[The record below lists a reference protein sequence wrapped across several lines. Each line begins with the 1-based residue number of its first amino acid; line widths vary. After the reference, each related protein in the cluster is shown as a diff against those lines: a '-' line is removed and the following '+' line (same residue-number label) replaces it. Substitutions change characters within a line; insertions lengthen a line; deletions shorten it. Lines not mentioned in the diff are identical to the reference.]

1 MNPKAENDD
10 FLTSDEYTE
19 IEIGRMAEGEYAV
32 ANLRFQAFLEQERE
46 ERGRLEREFADEL
59 DQLFGMLRKNRDDP
73 NADPP
78 GWPDF

>member
-1 MNPKAENDD
+1 MNPKAENDY

-19 IEIGRMAEGEYAV
+19 IEIGRMTDGEYELADQ
-32 ANLRFQAFLEQERE
+32 RFQAFLEREQE

-59 DQLFGMLRKNRDDP
+59 DQLFAMLGKNRDAP

-78 GWPDF
+78 GWPEF